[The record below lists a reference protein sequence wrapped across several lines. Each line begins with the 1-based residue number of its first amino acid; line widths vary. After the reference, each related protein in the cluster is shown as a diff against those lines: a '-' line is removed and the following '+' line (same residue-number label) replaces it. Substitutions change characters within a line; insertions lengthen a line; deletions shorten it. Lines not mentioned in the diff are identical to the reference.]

1 MLLQENIVWKNEKW
15 ACLSKL
21 LKWCKKLD
29 EEDFYFIDAKLKCP
43 NDNCKKEFGIDREYM
58 GVVTCPYCGEYVEG
72 M

>member
-1 MLLQENIVWKNEKW
+1 MLLQENIVWKNKKW
-15 ACLSKL
+15 ACLAKA

-29 EEDFYFIDAKLKCP
+29 EEDFYFIDAKLKCL
-43 NDNCKKEFGIDREYM
+43 NAKCKKEFGIDREYM